1 MSETMEEFD
10 WADPILP
17 SVKNTEWEAQV
28 KKEMGQVPD
37 LLTRVSPSNWLR
49 EVLLKS
55 LRIRVNE
62 FPRHLGDIGTLVCAQ
77 ENACRFCYGMA
88 RTQMRLFGYSNKMI
102 NGVEQDMLMAELNQK
117 DRTFIRFCRSLAR
130 SNPRPP
136 KKERDKLL
144 KLGFSELAVSEMAF
158 HIARE
163 CFINRVV
170 TFISSPPMYG
180 FERLPKSFIGR
191 FLRPM
196 IAWKIRSSA
205 WVNQDPLPE
214 PQGRF
219 DGVMKALTGI
229 PAAVII
235 SDGLEGVF
243 ASKVLS
249 DELKVLMF
257 AVVARSLSCRF
268 CHGATTEMA
277 IELGFSELEFEEA
290 LSTLTSP
297 RLSVQE
303 QKILA
308 WTRETVHYQTGPMQ
322 KRIKA
327 LSQEIDNEVLLEA
340 IGLASLANS
349 VVRLAVLLE

>member
-1 MSETMEEFD
+1 MSETMKEFD

-17 SVKNTEWEAQV
+17 SVKNPEWEAHV

-37 LLTRVSPSNWLR
+37 VLTRVSQSPWLR

-55 LRIRVNE
+55 LRVKVNE

-77 ENACRFCYGMA
+77 ENACRFCYGIA
-88 RTQMRLFGYSNKMI
+88 RSQMRLFGYSDKMI
-102 NGVEQDMLMAELNQK
+102 SGIEQDMLMAEMDQK
-117 DRTFIRFCRSLAR
+117 DRTFIRFTRSLAR

-136 KKERDKLL
+136 KAERDKLL
-144 KLGFSELAVSEMAF
+144 KLGFSELAVAEMAF

-163 CFINRVV
+163 CFINRIV

-180 FERLPKSFIGR
+180 FERLPDSFIGR
-191 FLRPM
+191 FLRPL
-196 IAWKIRSSA
+196 IAWKIRSSG
-205 WVNQDPLPE
+205 WVNKDPLPE
-214 PQGRF
+214 EGPF
-219 DGVMKALTGI
+219 EGVMKALTGI
-229 PAAVII
+229 PSALII

-249 DELKVLMF
+249 EELKVLMF

-268 CHGATTEMA
+268 CHGTSTQMA
-277 IELGFSELEFEEA
+277 MELGFSEEEFEEA
-290 LSTLTSP
+290 ISTLTSP

-303 QKILA
+303 QKLLA

-322 KRIKA
+322 KRVKA

-340 IGLASLANS
+340 IGLAALANS

>member
-1 MSETMEEFD
+1 MTSLISQLE

-17 SVKNTEWEAQV
+17 SVKNPEWEAEV
-28 KKEMGQVPD
+28 KKEIGQVPD
-37 LLTRVSPSNWLR
+37 VLTRVSQSPWLR
-49 EVLLKS
+49 EVLFKC
-55 LRIRVNE
+55 LRIKVNE

-77 ENACRFCYGMA
+77 ENACRFCYGIA
-88 RTQMRLFGYSNKMI
+88 RSQMRLLGYSNKMI
-102 NGVEQDMLMAELNQK
+102 NGVEQDMLMAEMDQK

-136 KKERDKLL
+136 KTERDKLL

-180 FERLPKSFIGR
+180 FERLPESFMGR
-191 FLRPM
+191 FLRPL
-196 IAWKIRSSA
+196 IAWKIRSTA

-214 PQGRF
+214 PDGRF
-219 DGVMKALTGI
+219 AGVMKALTGI

-243 ASKVLS
+243 DSKVLS

-277 IELGFSELEFEEA
+277 MDLGFSALEFEEA

-303 QKILA
+303 QKLLA
-308 WTRETVHYQTGPMQ
+308 WTRETVHYQTGPIQ
-322 KRIKA
+322 KQVKA
-327 LSQEIDNEVLLEA
+327 LAEEIDGEVLLEA